1 MSSSSID
8 NDVTVVHSTAGVVE
22 DSPDSAR
29 TNRGSSP
36 MWIAL
41 VLTFVGV
48 VFAVSWFAAGGA
60 DAEPVQ
66 LLPIAAAPIVP
77 DFSLVAQDGQ
87 AITRADFNGKIWLAN
102 FIYAQCPG
110 PCPTLTA
117 RMAAVQKA
125 LSSQKERVR
134 MASFSLDPLRDT
146 TAVLSDYARRFHV
159 DGSWWYFLTGPSEE
173 GMHEIVEKGF
183 LQSVVPGD
191 DDNPMMH
198 SNYVAVVDARGRIRA
213 FFDGMESGSNARI
226 IAAVRQLLSEAE
238 SP

>member
-1 MSSSSID
+1 VIPSSTD
-8 NDVTVVHSTAGVVE
+8 NGIRVAHSTIDVVE
-22 DSPDSAR
+22 NSSDSGH

-36 MWIAL
+36 MWIAV
-41 VLTFVGV
+41 VLFFVAA
-48 VFAVSWFAAGGA
+48 VFAVSWFAAGSTGA
-60 DAEPVQ
+60 KPVQ

-87 AITRADFNGKIWLAN
+87 SITRADFNGKIWLAN

-125 LSSQKERVR
+125 LSSQKERIR
-134 MASFSLDPLRDT
+134 MVSFSLDPLRDT

-159 DGSWWYFLTGPSEE
+159 DGSWWYFVTGPSEE

-226 IAAVRQLLSEAE
+226 IAAVRQLLTEAE

>member
-1 MSSSSID
+1 MSSSSTD
-8 NDVTVVHSTAGVVE
+8 NNVTVVHSTAVVVE
-22 DSPDSAR
+22 DSPDSAS

-36 MWIAL
+36 IWIAL
-41 VLTFVGV
+41 VLIFVGV
-48 VFAVSWFAAGGA
+48 VFAVSWLAAGGP
-60 DAEPVQ
+60 DAEPVP

-87 AITRADFNGKIWLAN
+87 AITRADFNEKIWLAN

-134 MASFSLDPLRDT
+134 IASFSLDPLRDT

-226 IAAVRQLLSEAE
+226 IAAVRQLLAEAE

>member
-1 MSSSSID
+1 MIPSSTD

-22 DSPDSAR
+22 DSPDSAS
-29 TNRGSSP
+29 TNLSRSP
-36 MWIAL
+36 IWIAL

-48 VFAVSWFAAGGA
+48 VFAVSWFAVGGA

-66 LLPIAAAPIVP
+66 LLPIAAAPVVP

-125 LSSQKERVR
+125 LSSQQERVR
-134 MASFSLDPLRDT
+134 IASFSLDPLRDT